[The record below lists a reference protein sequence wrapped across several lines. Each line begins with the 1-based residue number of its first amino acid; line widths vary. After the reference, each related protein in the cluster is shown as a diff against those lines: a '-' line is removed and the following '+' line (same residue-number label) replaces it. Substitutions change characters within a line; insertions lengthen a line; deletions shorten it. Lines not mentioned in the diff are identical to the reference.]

1 MTGESIK
8 MSKAGNLPAT
18 YEKRYKSRY
27 LKDKIAD
34 NGMWALIPCVN
45 YPMNSREGSRRI
57 KQNSALFDFI
67 DKYFPDG
74 PFAFE
79 PNMMDGR
86 FMFLPDNVSHQGIG
100 ICASVDFPGALEVGQ
115 FWYPCEFTEKTI
127 PFGPSQVYVS
137 MYTVMPMTVDDIV
150 GMVREIYIDIDQ
162 SKDGHYCTF
171 PFLPGLYVTL
181 DGDFMDDLDG
191 TVRKIRSALKGTDA
205 KVKRNGEGLIGFM
218 ERIMSE

>member
-34 NGMWALIPCVN
+34 NGMWALIPCV
-45 YPMNSREGSRRI
+45 
-57 KQNSALFDFI
+57 NSALFDFI

-162 SKDGHYCTF
+162 SKGGHYCTF

-218 ERIMSE
+218 ERIMKE